1 VASQSSHNDPLSQFG
16 TNEWLVDE
24 MYQRFLKDPDS
35 VDKAWLAFFR
45 DYHPD
50 APSGSGPDS
59 GPGGVADSTAGS
71 GRRSGADSGARGT
84 GAAGSGKQAT
94 DQPARGS
101 RVGHH
106 AAPSGLPPTA
116 PGLPTA
122 GHRRSTPGVA
132 PPRPDGRDAEQPS
145 PAGDREG
152 AAGGSRNGPAPSP
165 TRTPDNR
172 TADTRRTDARATD
185 TRATDNKTARAPST
199 EARTPAPAPSRPQAP
214 AARRAAPTRQ
224 APGRP
229 GTGSETKPKPA
240 EPELVPLRGAAARTA
255 SNMDDSLAVPTATSV
270 RQVPVKL
277 LIDNRIVINN
287 HLARSRG
294 GKVSFTHIIG
304 YAIAKAVRSMP
315 EMNTGYRE
323 VDGKP
328 TMVKPPHLS
337 LGLAID
343 IQKPDGSR
351 QLLVPNI
358 KEADTLD
365 FARFWSAYEDVVRR
379 ARTNHLTVE
388 DFQGTSITLTNPG
401 TIGTSHSVPRLMAG
415 QGCIVGVGAMEYPAE
430 YQGAAEETLNRLAVS
445 KTMTLTS
452 TYDHR
457 VIQGAQSGEFLRR
470 VHQLLLG
477 DDGFYDDIFEA
488 LRIPYEPV
496 RWVSDIPTSH
506 DDEIGRQ
513 ARVLELIHAYRVRG
527 HLIADTDPL
536 DYKVRR
542 HADLDVVTHG
552 LTLWDLDREFATGS
566 FGGGKRFMM
575 LRHILGL
582 LRDAY
587 SRTVGIEYMHIQEPE
602 ERRWIQDRVERPQDR
617 LPRQEQLRIL
627 AKLNQAEAFE
637 TFLQTKYVGQRR
649 FSLEGGESAI
659 ALLDEICEQAAMAEL
674 DEVTIG
680 MAHRG
685 RLNVLANIAGK
696 LPAHIFREFEGNIDP
711 RTIQG
716 SGDVKYHLG
725 AEGEFTADS
734 GAKIKVS
741 VAANPSH
748 LEAVDPVLE
757 GIARAKQDIL
767 NRGLD
772 FPVLPVLI
780 HGDAAFAGQ
789 GVVAETLNLSQLRG
803 YRTGGTV
810 HVIVNN
816 QVGFTTAPTASRSST
831 YCTDVARMIQ
841 APIFHVNGDDPEACI
856 RVARL
861 AFEYR
866 QTFHKDVVLDVICYR
881 RRGHN
886 ESDDPSFT
894 QPRMYDLIEQKRSV
908 RKLYTEA
915 LIGRGDISVEE
926 AEQALRDYQERLE
939 RVFAEVRAAKSAPA
953 EDYLRVPEYPD
964 KPAAELETAVPLEV
978 LKRIAD
984 SHVSVPDGFT
994 VHAKVLPQLQRRAA
1008 AITEG
1013 PIDWGT
1019 AEIIAFGSL
1028 LLAGRPVRL
1037 AGQDT
1042 RRGTF
1047 VSRFAT
1053 IIDRRNGA
1061 EWTPLANL
1069 DETQGSFYVYD
1080 SLLSEFAAMGFEYGY
1095 SVARPDAL
1103 VCWEAQFG
1111 DFANGA
1117 QTIIDEFIS
1126 SGEAKWGQLSGVCL
1140 LLPHGYEGQGPDHS
1154 SARIERFL
1162 QMSAGDSMT
1171 IAQPSLPSN
1180 YFHLLRWH
1188 TLGAV
1193 HRPLVVFTPK
1203 SMLRNKAA
1211 ISQPAEFTHGRF
1223 RPVIGDDG
1231 VDPAGVTRVLLA
1243 SGKVVWE
1250 LLAERKRRESRHE
1263 GNSAST
1269 AIIRLEQLSPI
1280 PYAAIKAELAKYPD
1294 AEVRYVQ
1301 DEPANQG
1308 GWPHMALNLLP
1319 ELEGRQ
1325 VQLIARASSAA
1336 PAVGSTS
1343 VHGNEQAT
1351 LVGDAFA

>member
-1 VASQSSHNDPLSQFG
+1 MASQSSHNDPLSQFG

-24 MYQRFLKDPDS
+24 MYQRYLNDPDS

-45 DYHPD
+45 DYQPD
-50 APSGSGPDS
+50 RNGSGADAGTGAGSAKAKGSGGASGTNGTSAAPARSSTEKPSTEKQAPSGRPNSSAP
-59 GPGGVADSTAGS
+59 T
-71 GRRSGADSGARGT
+71 
-84 GAAGSGKQAT
+84 K
-94 DQPARGS
+94 
-101 RVGHH
+101 
-106 AAPSGLPPTA
+106 AAPA
-116 PGLPTA
+116 K
-122 GHRRSTPGVA
+122 
-132 PPRPDGRDAEQPS
+132 
-145 PAGDREG
+145 
-152 AAGGSRNGPAPSP
+152 PAPEKSAP
-165 TRTPDNR
+165 S
-172 TADTRRTDARATD
+172 
-185 TRATDNKTARAPST
+185 RAPS
-199 EARTPAPAPSRPQAP
+199 AKAAPAKSTPAKSTPAKSTPAKPAAP
-214 AARRAAPTRQ
+214 AAE
-224 APGRP
+224 
-229 GTGSETKPKPA
+229 ETKAA

-255 SNMDDSLAVPTATSV
+255 KNMQESLAVPTATSV

-294 GKVSFTHIIG
+294 GKVSFTHLIG

-315 EMNTGYRE
+315 EMNYGFTE

-328 TMVKPPHLS
+328 TLVKPPHLA

-358 KEADTLD
+358 KAAETLD
-365 FARFWSAYEDVVRR
+365 FASFWSAYEDVVRR
-379 ARTNHLTVE
+379 ARNNKLTVE
-388 DFQGTSITLTNPG
+388 DFRGTSISLTNPG

-415 QGCIVGVGAMEYPAE
+415 QGAIIGVGAMEYPAA
-430 YQGAAEETLNRLAVS
+430 YQGAAEETMNRLAVS
-445 KTMTLTS
+445 KVMTLTS

-477 DDGFYDDIFEA
+477 DEEFYDEIFAA

-506 DDEIGRQ
+506 DDEIGKQ

-542 HADLDVVTHG
+542 HEDLDVVTHG

-587 SRTVGIEYMHIQEPE
+587 SRTVGIEYMHIQEPD

-617 LPRQEQLRIL
+617 LPQQEQLRIL
-627 AKLNQAEAFE
+627 SKLNQAEAFE

-659 ALLDEICEQAAMAEL
+659 ALLDEVCEQAAMAGL

-696 LPAHIFREFEGNIDP
+696 RAAHIFREFEGNIDP

-767 NRGLD
+767 NRGLE
-772 FPVLPVLI
+772 FPVLPVLV

-803 YRTGGTV
+803 YRTGGTI

-816 QVGFTTAPTASRSST
+816 QVGFTTSPTASRSST

-866 QTFHKDVVLDVICYR
+866 QTFHKDVVIDVISYR

-886 ESDDPSFT
+886 ETDDPSFT
-894 QPRMYDLIEQKRSV
+894 QPRMYDLIEGKRSV

-939 RVFAEVRAAKSAPA
+939 RVFAEVRAAKNAPSD
-953 EDYLRVPEYPD
+953 DYFTAPDYPE
-964 KPAAELETAVPLEV
+964 KPAAEADTSVSLET

-984 SHVSVPDGFT
+984 AHVSTPEGFT
-994 VHAKVLPQLQRRAA
+994 VHPKVLPQLQRRAA
-1008 AITEG
+1008 AITDG
-1013 PIDWGT
+1013 PIDWAT

-1028 LLAGRPVRL
+1028 LMAGRPVRL
-1037 AGQDT
+1037 AGQDS

-1047 VSRFAT
+1047 VQRFAT
-1053 IIDRRNGA
+1053 IVDRHTSE
-1061 EWTPLANL
+1061 EWTPLQNL
-1069 DETQGSFYVYD
+1069 DEDQGPFYIYD

-1103 VCWEAQFG
+1103 VLWEAQFG
-1111 DFANGA
+1111 DFHNGA

-1126 SGEAKWGQLSGVCL
+1126 AGEAKWGQLSGVVL

-1162 QMSAGDSMT
+1162 QLASDDSMT
-1171 IAQPSLPSN
+1171 VAQPSSPVN

-1188 TLGAV
+1188 SLGAV
-1193 HRPLVVFTPK
+1193 HRPMVVFTPK
-1203 SMLRNKAA
+1203 SMLRSKAA
-1211 ISQPAEFTHGRF
+1211 TSKPEEFTKGRF
-1223 RPVIGDDG
+1223 LPVIGDDT
-1231 VDPAGVTRVLLA
+1231 VDPGNVERVVMC
-1243 SGKVVWE
+1243 SGKIAWE
-1250 LLAERKRRESRHE
+1250 LLAERKRREGAEPR
-1263 GNSAST
+1263 T
-1269 AIIRLEQLSPI
+1269 AIVRVEQLSPL
-1280 PYAAIKAELAKYPD
+1280 PAEALRAELAKFD
-1294 AEVRYVQ
+1294 GARDLVWAQ

-1308 GWPHMALNLLP
+1308 AWPHMALNFVP
-1319 ELEGRQ
+1319 
-1325 VQLIARASSAA
+1325 QLGQSVRLAARPASAA
-1336 PAVGSTS
+1336 PAVGSGS
-1343 VHGNEQAT
+1343 VHKTEQAA
-1351 LVGDAFA
+1351 LFDSVFG